1 MTHAICSP
9 SHPVL
14 ERQELRATSP
24 LQNLDW
30 LIRYARHTGM
40 DLSAQGDPLP
50 EIRSMFTAGAW
61 RLLCRS
67 AREDFLPILRNREL
81 NLHSLVHYCE
91 QLVRR
96 SFVVAPAAMLL
107 HFFVNQ
113 RRLYFSLP
121 CRIPEGDDYELIRV
135 AARSPVLKTRDIAS
149 VTNWVNQAGVAIS
162 ARNSWG
168 VLVVR
173 ARRFWHE
180 QEMNLMEEEQE
191 PWHFF
196 CRGLDWR
203 GYKIEPIGKPSQLWL
218 EGRHQGNC
226 LYKLRF
232 ECEALK
238 PSRFFSIR
246 RAGRRVAT
254 LELSWRLPER
264 GDRGMNLI
272 LGAWELQDL
281 RKSYNRLP
289 DQEMLSC
296 MHAFARQYDILAKRP
311 GRMPEGGMAAHLAEI
326 RRRVCTVTGRD
337 YWPLWH
343 ASLAALS

>member
-1 MTHAICSP
+1 MTHAIRSP
-9 SHPVL
+9 SHPVP
-14 ERQELRATSP
+14 ERQELGATSP
-24 LQNLDW
+24 LQNLGW

-40 DLSAQGDPLP
+40 DLPVEGNPLP

-67 AREDFLPILRNREL
+67 ARKDYLPILRNREL
-81 NLHSLVHYCE
+81 NLHSLVHFCE
-91 QLVRR
+91 QLVKR
-96 SFVVAPAAMLL
+96 SFVVAPPAVLL

-113 RRLYFSLP
+113 RRLYLSLP
-121 CRIPEGDDYELIRV
+121 CRIPEGDDYDLIRV
-135 AARSPVLKTRDIAS
+135 AARSPVLKTSDIAS
-149 VTNWVNQAGVAIS
+149 VANWVNQAGVAIS

-173 ARRFWHE
+173 ARRFWQE
-180 QEMNLMEEEQE
+180 QERGLMEEEQDS
-191 PWHFF
+191 WYFF

-203 GYKIEPIGKPSQLWL
+203 GYRIEPIAQPFQLWL
-218 EGRHQGNC
+218 EGRSQGNC

-254 LELSWRLPER
+254 LELSWRSPER

-272 LGAWELQDL
+272 LGSWELQDL

-289 DQEMLSC
+289 GEGLLSC
-296 MHAFARQYDILAKRP
+296 MQAFARQYDNWAKRP
-311 GRMPEGGMAAHLAEI
+311 GRMPAGHLAEV
-326 RRRVCTVTGRD
+326 RK
-337 YWPLWH
+337 
-343 ASLAALS
+343 

>member
-1 MTHAICSP
+1 MTHAIHPP
-9 SHPVL
+9 SHHVL
-14 ERQELRATSP
+14 ECQELSSPGP
-24 LQNLDW
+24 LQNFDW
-30 LIRYARHTGM
+30 LIRYAKHTGM
-40 DLSAQGDPLP
+40 DLSAQGDSLP

-67 AREDFLPILRNREL
+67 ARKDFLPILRNREL
-81 NLHSLVHYCE
+81 NLHSLLHYCE
-91 QLVRR
+91 QLVQR
-96 SFVVAPAAMLL
+96 SFVVAPPAILL

-121 CRIPEGDDYELIRV
+121 CRIPEGDDYDLIRV
-135 AARSPVLKTRDIAS
+135 AARSPVLKTGDIAS
-149 VTNWVNQAGVAIS
+149 VANWVNQAGVAIS

-173 ARRFWHE
+173 ARRFW
-180 QEMNLMEEEQE
+180 QEKQRSLMEEGQE
-191 PWHFF
+191 AWHFF

-203 GYKIEPIGKPSQLWL
+203 SYRIEPIGKPSQLWL

-232 ECEALK
+232 ECDALK
-238 PSRFFSIR
+238 PSRFFSIS

-254 LELSWRLPER
+254 LELSWRSPER

-272 LGAWELQDL
+272 LGSWELQDL

-289 DQEMLSC
+289 DQELLSC

>member
-9 SHPVL
+9 SHHVL
-14 ERQELRATSP
+14 ECQELSAPGP
-24 LQNLDW
+24 LKNLDW
-30 LIRYARHTGM
+30 LIRYARHTSM
-40 DLSAQGDPLP
+40 DLPAQGDPLP

-67 AREDFLPILRNREL
+67 ARKDFLPILRNREL

-91 QLVRR
+91 QLVKR
-96 SFVVAPAAMLL
+96 SFVAAPPAVLL

-113 RRLYFSLP
+113 RRLYFSLS
-121 CRIPEGDDYELIRV
+121 CRIPEGDDYDLIRV
-135 AARSPVLKTRDIAS
+135 AARSPVLKTGDIAS
-149 VTNWVNQAGVAIS
+149 VANWVNQAGIAIS

-180 QEMNLMEEEQE
+180 QEQSLMEEEQE

-203 GYKIEPIGKPSQLWL
+203 GYRIEPICKPSQLWL
-218 EGRHQGNC
+218 EGRSQGNC

-246 RAGRRVAT
+246 RAGRSVAT
-254 LELSWRLPER
+254 LELSWRSPER
-264 GDRGMNLI
+264 GDRGMNMI
-272 LGAWELQDL
+272 LGSWELQDL

-289 DQEMLSC
+289 DEGLLSC
-296 MHAFARQYDILAKRP
+296 MQAFARQYDIWAKRP
-311 GRMPEGGMAAHLAEI
+311 GRMPTGHLAEV
-326 RRRVCTVTGRD
+326 RTRVCRFTGRD
-337 YWPLWH
+337 HWSLWH
-343 ASLAALS
+343 ASFAALS